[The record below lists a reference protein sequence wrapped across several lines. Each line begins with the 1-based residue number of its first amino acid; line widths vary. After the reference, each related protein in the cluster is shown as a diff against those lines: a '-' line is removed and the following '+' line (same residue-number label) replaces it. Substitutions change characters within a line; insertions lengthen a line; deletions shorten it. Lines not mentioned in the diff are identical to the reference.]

1 MRNQANILN
10 ILFIYNIEAMNIS
23 AGFSAWTN
31 IYVMVFHPLPYYL
44 AQLSVLVI
52 WCGGA
57 VSIILNSAIPL
68 FKIIFVTNFD
78 FIFAQDPEILGKRIL
93 IVSLVLGCA
102 PPSLICIYQFSQGI
116 VATSSVAFLMGDNP
130 EERKVVPLMPM
141 YSGIWI
147 IINLIVLSFTL
158 VFIPCYI
165 KRNHRSIISAEP
177 TQMEEETKNI
187 HLGRMLFG
195 SIVAIMCT
203 LVATIISKMSNKA
216 VLGI

>member
-44 AQLSVLVI
+44 AQLTVLVI
-52 WCGGA
+52 
-57 VSIILNSAIPL
+57 SLHHLNSAIPL

-78 FIFAQDPEILGKRIL
+78 FIFAQDPEIFGKRIL

-130 EERKVVPLMPM
+130 EERKVVLLMPM

-147 IINLIVLSFTL
+147 IINLIVLSFAL